1 MSWDTSAR
9 YCLYCG
15 TALPQNASERRMY
28 CSDRCRRHYQDARR
42 RKERADGAVASGSAI
57 RIADPWQRADLW
69 DACRDWALSL
79 AGPLPDV
86 PAYKNTCT
94 VNPSPAGVRKKKRAS
109 WKDCW
114 LVLFG

>member
-15 TALPQNASERRMY
+15 TALPQNASERRLY
-28 CSDRCRRHYQDARR
+28 CSDRCRRRYQDARR
-42 RKERADGAVASGSAI
+42 RKERAAI
-57 RIADPWQRADLW
+57 DIADPWQRVDLW

-86 PAYKNTCT
+86 PVYTPRAF
-94 VNPSPAGVRKKKRAS
+94 VSPPKKILAKKRAS

-114 LVLFG
+114 LFLVT